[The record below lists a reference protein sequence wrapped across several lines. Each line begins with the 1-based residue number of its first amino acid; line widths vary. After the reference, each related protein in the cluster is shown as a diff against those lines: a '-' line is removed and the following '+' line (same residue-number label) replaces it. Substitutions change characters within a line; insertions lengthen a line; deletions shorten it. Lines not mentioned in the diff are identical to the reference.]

1 VFAERG
7 AMANTKTEN
16 GIEFPSSAY
25 AYVPDSSTPST
36 WKLRLWETPE
46 TKVTPKQVGMA
57 VAALGAGFRGNKAQI
72 PAADLPAVRSK
83 VLGAWKSAHPGYK
96 SEDIPAVLSKG
107 EQSMTPQE
115 LESAVTKL
123 EGDLTTAVAKQ
134 TDLETANVRQGK
146 ILKLNA
152 EERAVFDGID
162 DVAKQDQYLDGN
174 EDVRKQFA
182 KAADSGDD
190 DVNPEIAKKL
200 DDIQKAHQEEVAKL
214 NQRIEASEAAAK
226 VEKAA
231 RERVE
236 FEKRAETEYPHL
248 PGTAVEK
255 GASIQA
261 VASKLTKEEAD
272 GVFKLLSAGNAALQQ
287 LGKAKGGDT
296 SVNVNKGKDAAYSQL
311 QAKADEIKKSN
322 PKLTIEKAFTQAFN
336 ENPDLYEQYI
346 NEGSASA

>member
-1 VFAERG
+1 
-7 AMANTKTEN
+7 
-16 GIEFPSSAY
+16 
-25 AYVPDSSTPST
+25 
-36 WKLRLWETPE
+36 
-46 TKVTPKQVGMA
+46 
-57 VAALGAGFRGNKAQI
+57 
-72 PAADLPAVRSK
+72 
-83 VLGAWKSAHPGYK
+83 
-96 SEDIPAVLSKG
+96 
-107 EQSMTPQE
+107 MTPQE